1 MQEITQLPE
10 WFDGKKINEILF
22 CQEFL
27 EEHPMVCVKGTFFTV
42 EKRITDERELKKLI
56 YDKLKGAVSSGVAKK
71 LDSILEVLRAEDV
84 EKARRERED
93 ERRKFQGNVD
103 LPVE

>member
-71 LDSILEVLRAEDV
+71 LDSILEVLRSEAYLE
-84 EKARRERED
+84 
-93 ERRKFQGNVD
+93 D
-103 LPVE
+103 LPL